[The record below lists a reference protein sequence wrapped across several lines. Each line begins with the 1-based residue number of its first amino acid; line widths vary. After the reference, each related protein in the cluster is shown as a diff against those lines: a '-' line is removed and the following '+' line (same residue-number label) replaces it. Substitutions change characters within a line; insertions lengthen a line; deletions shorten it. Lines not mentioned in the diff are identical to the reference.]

1 MNCASHRETAIAT
14 ITKRI
19 NDLDLKFGVK
29 PRELFVDPE
38 LFEELLS
45 ELSSMKMLRLDETHQ
60 GVRFD
65 GVSIKRDWSMN
76 SASQREQPQA
86 LSVQVGGAHYKDFVI
101 QPVEF
106 ITRNKLGFLEGC
118 VIKRICRFRA
128 KNGREDLEKIKH
140 EIDLLIEL
148 EYGRQA

>member
-1 MNCASHRETAIAT
+1 MRNIM
-14 ITKRI
+14 
-19 NDLDLKFGVK
+19 LDLETLGTNPASLPEGWNEWAGDTPPYSGEVEVK
-29 PRELFVDPE
+29 
-38 LFEELLS
+38 
-45 ELSSMKMLRLDETHQ
+45 LRSGNVHQ
-60 GVRFD
+60 GHSNNFYWSHD
-65 GVSIKRDWSMN
+65 GEGSDIVAWRPVKIKAPTSPLD
-76 SASQREQPQA
+76 
-86 LSVQVGGAHYKDFVI
+86 VQVGGGHYKDFEI

-148 EYGRQA
+148 EYGRQT